1 MKKIVP
7 VILAGGI
14 GERFWPLSRSSQPK
28 QLLPLIS
35 SRTMVEETFARTR
48 GIASK
53 EISPLVITSS
63 RTASRMKAL
72 LSKRWKYDLIVEPE
86 GKNTAPALALAAA
99 WIEARHG
106 ESIMVAL
113 PADHLIRPQAAYMNA
128 LRYACELA
136 EKQNHLIV
144 FAVAPTRPET
154 GYGYLLLDKVKGEK
168 NGVRWHRV
176 SRFIEKPDLATAV
189 RYCRNTFYR
198 WNSGMFV
205 WKTSVLLEEIR
216 RHLPQLAAQVHK
228 AAKGRFSR
236 KALSRFYAS
245 AEKESIDYGIMERSD
260 RVSAVAGAFFWDDI
274 GSWEAMSRIHRADA
288 TGTTAVGKHIFNQDC
303 SGSIVI
309 NHSSLAV
316 AAIGC
321 HDMVLVATDDA
332 ILAVSRPLLP
342 DLKKYISAMKSSG
355 ELPSGLF

>member
-35 SRTMVEETFARTR
+35 NRTMVEETFARTYA
-48 GIASK
+48 ITSK
-53 EISPLVITSS
+53 TISPLVITSD
-63 RTASRMKAL
+63 RIASRMKSL
-72 LSKRWKYDLIVEPE
+72 FSKRWKYDLIVEPV
-86 GKNTAPALALAAA
+86 GKNTAPALALSAA

-106 ESIMVAL
+106 ESVMVAL
-113 PADHLIRPQAAYMNA
+113 PADHLIRPQAAYVKA

-136 EKQNHLIV
+136 EKENHLFV

-154 GYGYLLLDKVKGEK
+154 GYGYLLLDKVRGEK

-189 RYCRNTFYR
+189 GYCRNKSYK

-205 WKTSVLLEEIR
+205 WKTSVLLEEIK
-216 RHLPQLAAQVHK
+216 RHLPQLYTQVQEAAQGK
-228 AAKGRFSR
+228 FSR
-236 KALSRFYAS
+236 KALTQFYKS

-288 TGTTAVGKHIFNQDC
+288 TGTTAVGNHIFNQEC
-303 SGSIVI
+303 AGSIII
-309 NHSSLAV
+309 NRSSLSV

-321 HDMVLVATDDA
+321 KDIVLVATDDA
-332 ILAVSRPLLP
+332 ILAVSRTMLP
-342 DLKKYISAMKSSG
+342 NLKKYIAAMKSSG
-355 ELPSGLF
+355 ELPSRLF